1 MILLDSNLNNEQFY
15 DNTEI
20 INKFIKFPVNI
31 YSKNGIFKKLD
42 SSIVGLWNNQNI
54 INVTIE
60 FKSNKLKIQ
69 LSEHEPLFINTEDL
83 YLDKINKYI
92 INE

>member
-54 INVTIE
+54 TNVIIE
-60 FKSNKLKIQ
+60 FKSNKLKNSTIRTRTIIYK
-69 LSEHEPLFINTEDL
+69 HRRFVFR
-83 YLDKINKYI
+83 KNKQI
-92 INE
+92 HNK